1 MAFWA
6 YQLID
11 QTGKV
16 VAMDTGYETEE
27 DAEFAAKE
35 NISYGKFLRIKTFQV
50 WEDI

>member
-11 QTGKV
+11 NTGKII
-16 VAMDTGYETEE
+16 AMDTGYETES

-35 NISYGKFLRIKTFQV
+35 KAGNSTHLHIKTFQV